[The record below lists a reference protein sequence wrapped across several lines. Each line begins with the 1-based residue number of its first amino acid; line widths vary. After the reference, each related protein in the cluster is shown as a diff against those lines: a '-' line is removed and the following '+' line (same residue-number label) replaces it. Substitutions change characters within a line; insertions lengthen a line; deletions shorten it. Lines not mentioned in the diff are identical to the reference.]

1 MNMYISTYSDM
12 LRDFKGWTEW
22 KRSID
27 EDPINDM
34 QCTDS
39 PSNKHLF
46 SLFHVF
52 LCRKN
57 Q

>member
-1 MNMYISTYSDM
+1 MYISTYSDM